1 MDLYS
6 IQNTIYD
13 SVGIMSTIAAGNPE
27 ANAITRIARY
37 INLAY
42 HQVHGKKGM
51 RKLRRALLTFSTVA
65 NSPFVVLPQAAVRL
79 LTLSDRVNNIPYEEL
94 TMEEI
99 RYRDPGL
106 KSTSATPSAYAVIGM
121 NSAVAADPSASGQC
135 TVVSSS
141 ATDTGATHQ
150 AYGEFITAGGYPALQ
165 AALGVPVNL
174 NGLTPVNI
182 GPADAIAVQKF
193 YTGQAAVAGPSAA
206 VGVLSLKDGAGNV
219 IATIGPGR
227 TMARYTRLHL
237 FPVPSAVIPI
247 YADVELHIENLT
259 NQSDEPILPED
270 FHDVLVSGALYR
282 EYKKRNQ
289 ITLYREEKAE
299 FNQRV
304 AELRSWIN
312 KPSGVVLNGSRGRQ
326 FSQLGPWF
334 PNGA

>member
-1 MDLYS
+1 MDFYT

-13 SVGIMSTIAAGNPE
+13 SLGITNTTASGSPE

-51 RKLRRALLTFSTVA
+51 RKLRRALLTFPTVA

-79 LTLSDRVNNIPYEEL
+79 LTISDRVNNIPYEEL

-99 RYRDPGL
+99 RWRDPGL
-106 KSTSATPSAYAVIGM
+106 KSSSATPSAYAVIGM
-121 NSAVAADPSASGQC
+121 SSAVAADPSASGQC
-135 TVVSSS
+135 TAVSSS
-141 ATDTGATHQ
+141 AADTGLTHIV
-150 AYGEFITAGGYPALQ
+150 YGEFIKAGGYPAVDSINLN
-165 AALGVPVNL
+165 GVTPVNL
-174 NGLTPVNI
+174 

-193 YTGQAAVAGPSAA
+193 YTGQSAGAVLGPSAA
-206 VGVLSLKDGAGNV
+206 VGIITLKDGAGNV
-219 IATIGPGR
+219 LSTIGPAR
-227 TMARYTRLHL
+227 TFARYSRLHL
-237 FPVPSAVIPI
+237 FPVPSTVITL
-247 YADVELHIENLT
+247 YADVELHIENLV
-259 NQSDEPILPED
+259 NQADEPILPED

-282 EYKKRNQ
+282 EYKKRSM

-304 AELRSWIN
+304 AEMRAWIN
-312 KPSGVVLNGSRGRQ
+312 KPSGAVLNNSRNRQ

-334 PNGA
+334 SNGS